1 MSGQVSWGSA
11 GEYQADERA
20 GKLMSVE
27 SVMPSSHLI
36 LCRPLLL
43 LPPIPPSISGMWRL
57 SSLTKDQAC
66 TPCSR
71 GTDSSPLG
79 RRGSPPVP
87 LSHARAVSECLP
99 TCCDSMFQVH
109 LNISSAPALES
120 TISARSLLVPFI
132 GEEKIFAS
140 LSRVLD
146 P

>member
-1 MSGQVSWGSA
+1 MTYRFLFNSINIQPDAQIVPDLACWNTFTLALVSFFF
-11 GEYQADERA
+11 
-20 GKLMSVE
+20 KKF
-27 SVMPSSHLI
+27 LI
-36 LCRPLLL
+36 LFWPH
-43 LPPIPPSISGMWRL
+43 GMWRL

-140 LSRVLD
+140 LSRVLY